1 MPVPWIRSRIG
12 VDVESVR
19 IFLKK
24 KHVFVESLDIC
35 LVNSGMA
42 VMTFWRVL
50 AGYIRS

>member
-1 MPVPWIRSRIG
+1 M
-12 VDVESVR
+12 DVESVR
-19 IFLKK
+19 ILFEK

-42 VMTFWRVL
+42 VMSFWRVL